1 MATKVAPKK
10 PPARAAAGHVLYLYG
25 ITKGRSDRA
34 LANAGIDGLAA
45 VEPITCAGFTC
56 WASRVDRV
64 AYADR
69 LAENME
75 NLDWLAAASLRHQQ
89 AVSELARGGTV
100 LPARFGTVFI
110 NQTSLLRDVER
121 RRPALLKAFRRV
133 ADADEWGL
141 KIFAVS
147 HGQAQISASSGRDYL
162 QQKAVSLKTG
172 GRAPDPEVKRFVAQL
187 KRMAVEVAPGGAVSS
202 GQAGL
207 EWHGSVLM
215 RRKSY
220 PQLQRLI
227 DRYAERWQER
237 HRIESTGPWP
247 PYSFV
252 KNA

>member
-1 MATKVAPKK
+1 
-10 PPARAAAGHVLYLYG
+10 
-25 ITKGRSDRA
+25 
-34 LANAGIDGLAA
+34 
-45 VEPITCAGFTC
+45 
-56 WASRVDRV
+56 VDRV
-64 AYADR
+64 EFADR

-89 AVSELARGGTV
+89 AVSELARAGTV
-100 LPARFGTVFI
+100 LPARFGTVFL
-110 NQTSLLRDVER
+110 NAASLARDVQR

-141 KIFAVS
+141 KIFAMS
-147 HGQAQISASSGRDYL
+147 QATAQISATSGKDYL
-162 QQKAVSLKTG
+162 RQKAASLK
-172 GRAPDPEVKRFVAQL
+172 ASEHVLDPEVKKFVADL
-187 KRMAVEVAPGGAVSS
+187 KRIAVELAPGGTVSS

-207 EWHGSVLM
+207 EWHGSVLI
-215 RRKSY
+215 RRNRY

-227 DRYAERWQER
+227 DQYSERWQDR